1 MIYGLDSQARVTAA
15 HMRLEGL
22 PDEALDAFD
31 LRGTGYHVKFARNL
45 PAVKILRNTFGSD
58 VGYEYWVSR
67 VS

>member
-1 MIYGLDSQARVTAA
+1 
-15 HMRLEGL
+15 MRLEGL